1 MQEVQTIVN
10 EQKAKL
16 DETKNQFAN
25 VASGIEESREET
37 NGIKSQ
43 TEICDSARV
52 SVVDI
57 ISNLSAISEENAAS
71 SEETTASM
79 AELSST
85 IGALADSAE
94 QLQRISEVLEEEMK
108 FFKL

>member
-1 MQEVQTIVN
+1 MQEVQDIVN
-10 EQKAKL
+10 EQKEKL
-16 DETKNQFAN
+16 EETKTQFAN
-25 VASGIEESREET
+25 VATGIEQSRNET
-37 NGIKSQ
+37 NGIKGQ
-43 TEICDSARV
+43 TELCDSARIT
-52 SVVDI
+52 VVDI

-85 IGALADSAE
+85 LGALADSAE
-94 QLQRISEVLEEEMK
+94 QLQSISSVLEEEMK